1 MNTGT
6 KIMVGVAAVAVPL
19 GLLGAAVGVFLLRP
33 APNSIAGD
41 HMVELTLTRDAGD
54 GAAEGAVMVQRLSD
68 FGVGVELIEAG
79 PGRVRLRAHDVTSPD
94 AVAEVVTPGRRLA
107 FFLVDESVNPFAPD
121 AIADPPAGAQ
131 AMSDGQRTVLGGASA
146 SAAREIIARAALP
159 ANRSALVECRERGEP
174 GVTDCFP
181 RLVELPAV
189 LTGDSLASASAPD
202 DDPMAYGGSSVL
214 VEFDAAGARRF
225 GEVTGAAIHRK
236 LAIVLDQEILSCPM
250 IQSAIPGGRA
260 MITLGPGH
268 SHADAELLAAGLR
281 PGRALGGTWQVE
293 RGVVVT
299 PGE

>member
-33 APNSIAGD
+33 APNPIAGD

-107 FFLVDESVNPFAPD
+107 FYLVDESVNPFAPD

-181 RLVELPAV
+181 RLVELPAF
-189 LTGDSLASASAPD
+189 LTGDSLASASALAESMSQILPTFTIT
-202 DDPMAYGGSSVL
+202 AGTAALGITL
-214 VEFDAAGARRF
+214 ALGIGLLAGAFPAWQARRLDCIEALRM
-225 GEVTGAAIHRK
+225 EV
-236 LAIVLDQEILSCPM
+236 
-250 IQSAIPGGRA
+250 
-260 MITLGPGH
+260 
-268 SHADAELLAAGLR
+268 
-281 PGRALGGTWQVE
+281 
-293 RGVVVT
+293 
-299 PGE
+299 